1 MREGEAQRHVTESS
15 RAGMSFCRLPPLL
28 LTHDRVHTA
37 LPRHASDIADV
48 QQQQRRQQRRRTGD
62 DLDDARLAVHLQL
75 QPHALARV
83 CITHPVRRSADSAPR
98 VLHAK
103 KNFDPEHPL
112 ARDSKGRS
120 LALVLYSIQFVSCP
134 SPLALCISHPLPIPR
149 GPQCQRARVNVFEC
163 RGGKRSKVSPRG
175 ALNLPAARFLQTI

>member
-149 GPQCQRARVNVFEC
+149 GPQCQRAL
-163 RGGKRSKVSPRG
+163 
-175 ALNLPAARFLQTI
+175 A

>member
-120 LALVLYSIQFVSCP
+120 LALVLYLIQFVSYRPP
-134 SPLALCISHPLPIPR
+134 SHYVFRTHADPPHSPMP
-149 GPQCQRARVNVFEC
+149 ARSREC
-163 RGGKRSKVSPRG
+163 
-175 ALNLPAARFLQTI
+175 L